1 MELFYFLLIFFAIV
15 IPIVLGSVIPM
26 YKNHSKVTGGII
38 NYDNIMK
45 NLYIKL
51 IYQAKRLLTH

>member
-15 IPIVLGSVIPM
+15 IPIVLVSVIPM

-45 NLYIKL
+45 KFVYKINLSS
-51 IYQAKRLLTH
+51 